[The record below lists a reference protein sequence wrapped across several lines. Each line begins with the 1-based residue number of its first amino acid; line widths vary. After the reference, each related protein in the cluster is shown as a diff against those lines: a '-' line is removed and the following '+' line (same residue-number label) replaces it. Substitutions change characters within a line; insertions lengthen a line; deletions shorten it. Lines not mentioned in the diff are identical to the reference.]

1 MSKEIAAKSIH
12 LRRNTIGGVIGN
24 VLEWYDFAVYG
35 FFAPIIGAQFFPTE
49 DRLSSLI
56 AAFGVFAAGYMMRP
70 VRVADFGH
78 RRHCCAGLLP
88 DSHGV
93 CRPRGDA
100 LEDPTRRGANVNT
113 LPTVSGRARKLS

>member
-1 MSKEIAAKSIH
+1 MGVETNGASVH
-12 LRRNTIGGVIGN
+12 LKRNTIGGVIGN
-24 VLEWYDFAVYG
+24 VLEWYD
-35 FFAPIIGAQFFPTE
+35 
-49 DRLSSLI
+49 
-56 AAFGVFAAGYMMRP
+56 FAAGYMMRP

-113 LPTVSGRARKLS
+113 LPTGSGRARKLS